1 MRTVFRFIGGYNM
14 TEFFKNKCLCII
26 LLLNLIILGYF
37 FRYDGYAY
45 MDTFEHLRM
54 SWLVSLGNMP
64 YRDFFE
70 HHHPLLWYTFAPLMK
85 ILPHNAMLAFYVAK
99 AVAAVCSLLTF
110 YIFYLIFK
118 RFLGGSNAFWYFL
131 LCSSIFFPILY
142 SFSFFKPESFARFFY
157 VLGLYC
163 FLDYAEVRKT
173 KSLIWCGICFCVA
186 FFFIQTIV
194 FGILPLGLPLIVL
207 CRKNKRCYA
216 DAAITALICMVLLG
230 AFAAWLYFNGA
241 WSRYIETNWLLNNF
255 VFTKFYRQ
263 QSYAI
268 WFWLPYYLIALVCG
282 IYTWRKQPSFC
293 YNTFFL
299 LFVCSFIQHIY
310 YPPTQPHYLIELSML
325 TAIVATPLL
334 MSFMKSEKKS
344 FLYAFFLFSAVTNL
358 VSFFA
363 DYSKEG
369 LKKMALVN
377 QDENAQIFN
386 VYFTAINVYAPQ
398 LSYYVMF
405 NRLHSVDGTLFHSQP
420 DYDVNDFINKHRPQY
435 INIEPEG
442 IYTQYPPRFS
452 LNPKILQNDY
462 QQILPDLYQ
471 RKDTFSADE

>member
-1 MRTVFRFIGGYNM
+1 M
-14 TEFFKNKCLCII
+14 TEFFKNKYLCFI
-26 LLLNLIILGYF
+26 LFLNLIMLGYF
-37 FRYDGYAY
+37 FCYDGYAY

-54 SWLVSLGNMP
+54 SRLVSLGNMP

-70 HHHPLLWYTFAPLMK
+70 HHHPLLWYMFAPLMK
-85 ILPHNAMLAFYVAK
+85 VLPHNAMLAFYVAK
-99 AVAAVCSLLTF
+99 ALTACCSLLTF
-110 YIFYLIFK
+110 YIIYLIYK
-118 RFLGGSNAFWYFL
+118 RFLGGANLFWYFV
-131 LCSSIFFPILY
+131 LCSSIFFPVLY
-142 SFSFFKPESFARFFY
+142 SFSFCKPEAFARLFY
-157 VLGLYC
+157 TLGLYC
-163 FLDYAEVRKT
+163 FFDYAEVRKT
-173 KSLIWCGICFCVA
+173 KSLIWCGICFCIA

-194 FGILPLGLPLIVL
+194 FSILPLIVPLFVL

-241 WSRYIETNWLLNNF
+241 WTRYIETNWLLNNF

-299 LFVCSFIQHIY
+299 LFVCSFVQHLY

-325 TAIVATPLL
+325 AAIIATPLL

-471 RKDTFSADE
+471 RIDTLPQNQ